1 MQDVPAKGSAWAA
14 PAARRSDR
22 RDRLSSVEKGRIG
35 ERRAA
40 EFLQD
45 RGYRI
50 VERNVRTH
58 AGEIDLIAAGVDG
71 SIVFV
76 EVKAW
81 GSFDVSDLAAVV
93 NDRKRLR
100 IARAAAAFL
109 AANPRY
115 GRLRPRFDVLL
126 LRAGRPPL
134 HLQSAFGAD
143 GRLL

>member
-1 MQDVPAKGSAWAA
+1 MQDVPTSGSARAA
-14 PAARRSDR
+14 PAVRRSDR

-40 EFLQD
+40 AFLQD

-50 VERNVRTH
+50 VQRNLRTP
-58 AGEIDLIAAGVDG
+58 AGEIDLIASGG
-71 SIVFV
+71 GGRIVFV

-81 GSFDVSDLAAVV
+81 GSFGVSDLAAAV

-100 IARAAAAFL
+100 IARAASAFL

-126 LRAGRPPL
+126 LRAGQPPL
-134 HLQSAFGAD
+134 HLESAFGAD